1 MRRAAVR
8 CSVLAAI
15 LWPATAVRGQ
25 PGAPAPRPP
34 ESHPEL
40 EIVRTDQPPVIDG
53 VLDDAVWADA
63 AVIEN
68 LRQVE
73 PIEDADP
80 TQPTEIRVLFD
91 ENAMY
96 FGIRCYDSDPQAI
109 IATQLRR
116 DGSLDADDRIELVI
130 DPFFDRR
137 NGFFFAINP
146 VGAKVDGLVVENTQ
160 VLRDWDGIWYA
171 KATRDDQGWVAE
183 IAIPYKTISFNP
195 ATSRWSFNLQRIV
208 RRDNEKSRWSAP
220 QQNKDL
226 ESIADAGVITGI
238 ENITQGVGIDVK
250 PYVKMAPRHDA
261 AGDSMDLDFGAD
273 LFYKLT
279 PSMTLTLT
287 FNTDFAETEV
297 DERLV
302 NLTRFPL
309 FFPEKRDFFL
319 QDEGIFAFGG
329 IRRNPLAFQSRR
341 IGLDSSGQ
349 PVAILAGAKLTGRVG
364 PVNIGVLSTYMDS
377 TATVG
382 NKVLTVG
389 RFSVNV
395 LEESTV
401 GMIATIGDPLTNGDN
416 FVSGADFNY
425 RSSTLFGDKVI
436 EGHAWLLYSDTSG
449 DPTGVSGDDTAW
461 GLKLRYP
468 NDRINWIVSATE
480 IGDRFNA
487 ALGFVPRAGI
497 REYFGRWRYRWRPT
511 GSWIRTIDSSVRAEV
526 ITNLDGDVETREL
539 EIEAVDITSNAGDN
553 LGLEIEFDREV
564 LTTPFEIMPGI
575 VIPPGDYE
583 FTRVRVEAETADSR
597 VVSLRGE
604 VEFGGFFDGDRFDT
618 TLALQFRPSAH
629 FFGSVEWERNDVDLP
644 GGSFIVN
651 IARVRADVLFST
663 DISWTNFVQWDNTTN
678 ELGLNSRVRWI
689 IEPGSEM
696 FFVLN
701 QAFDTNGTFATR
713 GTEFIGKVVWTFR
726 F

>member
-146 VGAKVDGLVVENTQ
+146 VGAKVDGLVVNNTQ
-160 VLRDWDGIWYA
+160 LLRDWDGIWYA

-449 DPTGVSGDDTAW
+449 DPTGVRGDDTAW
-461 GLKLRYP
+461 GLKLSYP

-583 FTRVRVEAETADSR
+583 FTRVRVEAETANSR

>member
-8 CSVLAAI
+8 GNLLAAI
-15 LWPATAVRGQ
+15 LWPATAASGQ
-25 PGAPAPRPP
+25 PVAPVPGPP

-40 EIVRTDQPPVIDG
+40 EIVRTDQPPIIDG

-96 FGIRCYDSDPQAI
+96 FGVRCFDSDPQAI

-146 VGAKVDGLVVENTQ
+146 VGAKVDGLVVNNTQ
-160 VLRDWDGIWYA
+160 LLRDWDGIWYA

-195 ATSRWSFNLQRIV
+195 GSSRWSFNLQRIV
-208 RRDNEKSRWSAP
+208 RRDNELSRWSAP

-226 ESIADAGVITGI
+226 ESIADAGVLEGI
-238 ENITQGVGIDVK
+238 ENITQGIGLDVK
-250 PYVKMAPRHDA
+250 PYGKVGPRHDA
-261 AGDSMDLDFGAD
+261 SGDHVDLDAGVD

-287 FNTDFAETEV
+287 FNTDFAEAEI
-297 DERLV
+297 DQRLV

-319 QDEGIFAFGG
+319 QDEGIFEFGG
-329 IRRNPLAFQSRR
+329 IRRNPLPFQSRR

-349 PVAILAGAKLTGRVG
+349 PVPILVGAKLTGRTG

-377 TATVG
+377 AATID
-382 NKVLTVG
+382 NTLLTVG
-389 RFSVNV
+389 RLSVNV

-416 FVSGADFNY
+416 FVVGPDFNY
-425 RSSTLFGDKVI
+425 RSSTIFGDKVV

-449 DPTGVSGDDTAW
+449 DPTGVRGDDTAW
-461 GLKLRYP
+461 GLKLSYP

-497 REYFGRWRYRWRPT
+497 REYFGRWRYRWRPPGT
-511 GSWIRTIDSSVRAEV
+511 WIRTIDSSVRAEV
-526 ITNLDGDVETREL
+526 ITNLDDEVETREL
-539 EIEAVDITSNAGDN
+539 EIEAVEITSNAGDS
-553 LGLEIEFDREV
+553 LSLEIEFDREV
-564 LTTPFEIMPGI
+564 LTAPFEIRPGI
-575 VIPPGDYE
+575 VIPSGDYE
-583 FTRVRVEAETADSR
+583 FTRVRVEAQTADSR
-597 VVSLRGE
+597 SVSLRGE
-604 VEFGGFFDGDRFDT
+604 VDVGGFFNGDRLDT
-618 TLALQFRPSAH
+618 TLALQFRPSPH

-651 IARVRADVLFST
+651 IVRVRADVLFST
-663 DISWTNFVQWDNTTN
+663 DLSWTNFIQWDNTTD

-689 IEPGSEM
+689 IEPGNEM

-701 QAFDTNGTFATR
+701 QAFDTNGTFATA
-713 GTEFIGKVVWTFR
+713 GTELIGKVVWTLR